1 MVIITRMKFWTIGA
15 LVAVLCSGTVRATSE
30 AWNLETLTS
39 NGVKVAEAALANP
52 TRANHKDWTYG
63 TFYTGLTAF
72 GLAHPK
78 LRYLDVLRQEG
89 TNYAWR
95 LDGGRP
101 FYAESHCIGQ
111 PWLELAR
118 LDDCP
123 AALTATR
130 EVFDYVLENRS
141 RAPVVQRT
149 ASGRFAS
156 NQLRWS
162 WSDALFMSPPTWARL
177 AALTGEDRY
186 RDFMISEYRATTAR
200 LYDRD
205 VHLFYRDY
213 GRRDQK
219 SANDAKVFWG
229 RGNGWVLGGLPLVI
243 RELPADLRSRAFF
256 EDLFRDMCAE
266 VKSVQREDGA
276 WSPSLLDGKDPD
288 LQEMSATAL
297 FCYALMWGINNDLL
311 PAAEYLPCVRK
322 SWTTLCRNV
331 SAEGEIGWVQQAAV
345 GPTKNYTAEST
356 ALYAVGAYLLAATEI
371 RKHVI
376 LEAHPDAKRVL
387 VGPLPR
393 YGQVTAQ
400 VPLADLPQTSDLV
413 VFDERDGVVVPHQLW
428 DANGD
433 KKPDTLLFRATLTA
447 GVPAQFRVFSDP
459 KLKSGASNLPTDGWT
474 LPDFVYL
481 RDGKTY
487 RAPKATNRRVV
498 EQGPV
503 RTVVVFDIPAVDCG
517 GCSVTEHRRVQIERG
532 ARFALCRSSF
542 TPSRDESLWG
552 GPVLV
557 AGESEFTTRSNQGLA
572 TCLGEKP
579 SAVCLRG
586 PALVQSVT
594 MGEILVARPVVQGQP
609 LTWLC
614 SIAAPAAG
622 VCTAHAQW
630 TDLASRAA
638 DDLTLIPPVTVK

>member
-1 MVIITRMKFWTIGA
+1 M
-15 LVAVLCSGTVRATSE
+15 LVLCGGTAQAAVSN
-30 AWNLETLTS
+30 AWELATLTS

-63 TFYTGLTAF
+63 VFYTGLAAF
-72 GLAHPK
+72 GLAHPE

-118 LDDCP
+118 FDDCP
-123 AALTATR
+123 AAWTATR

-141 RAPVVQRT
+141 RAPVAQRT
-149 ASGRFAS
+149 ASGRFSS

-162 WSDALFMSPPTWARL
+162 WSDALFMSPPAWARL

-219 SANDAKVFWG
+219 SANEAKVFWG
-229 RGNGWVLGGLPLVI
+229 RGNGWVLAGLPLVI
-243 RELPADLRSRAFF
+243 RELPADLRSRSFF
-256 EDLFRDMCAE
+256 EDLFREMCAE

-297 FCYALMWGINNDLL
+297 FCYALMWGVNNDLL
-311 PAAEYLPCVRK
+311 PAADYLPCVRK
-322 SWTTLCRNV
+322 AWTALCRNV
-331 SAEGEIGWVQQAAV
+331 SEEGEIGWVQQAAV
-345 GPTKNYTAEST
+345 GPTKNYTDEST

-376 LEAHPDAKRVL
+376 LEGHADAKRVW
-387 VGPLPR
+387 VGPLSR
-393 YGQVTAQ
+393 YARVTAQ
-400 VPLADLPQTSDLV
+400 VPLSKLTPQTDNLV

-433 KKPDTLLFRATLTA
+433 KTPDTLLFRATLVA
-447 GVPAQFRVFSDP
+447 GVPAVFRIFSDP
-459 KLKSGASNLPTDGWT
+459 KLKSTALDLSVDGWT
-474 LPDFVYL
+474 LPDFAYL
-481 RDGKTY
+481 RDGKAS
-487 RAPKATNRRVV
+487 RVPAVTNRRVV
-498 EQGPV
+498 EKGPV
-503 RTVVVFDIPAVDCG
+503 RTVVVFDMPAVDCG
-517 GCSVTEHRRVQIERG
+517 GCSVTEHRHVQIERG

-542 TPSRDESLWG
+542 TPSRDASLWG

-557 AGESEFTTRSNQGLA
+557 AGEDEFVVQPNRGLA
-572 TCLGEKP
+572 TCLGENP
-579 SAVCLRG
+579 AAVCVRG
-586 PALVQSVT
+586 PALVQSVAA
-594 MGEILVARPVVQGQP
+594 GEILLARPVVQGEP
-609 LTWLC
+609 LIWLC
-614 SIAAPAAG
+614 SIVAPEAG
-622 VCTAHAQW
+622 VCATHSQW
-630 TDLASRAA
+630 TGLAARAA
-638 DDLTLIPPVTVK
+638 DDLTLVPPVTVK